1 MKYCIEKE
9 TYKSQLSKK
18 KIEEITNSIS
28 GLTKAQWNSV
38 KKAIDYMYSEKA
50 AKVKFDSRNESEMV
64 IRMLKL

>member
-38 KKAIDYMYSEKA
+38 KNAIDYMYSEKA